1 MLLKL
6 ALIRGYGYFL
16 GMKIKIL
23 YLSALILLA
32 LNSCNRSEFKISKP
46 NILFIL
52 LDTTRADHLGSYG
65 YERDTSPNLDQF
77 AAENLKA
84 KFALATAP
92 WTPASVASM
101 FTGLY
106 PASHGMMPPNDRDL
120 AKKGYAK
127 LSSQHVT
134 LAEILKGNGYRT
146 AAVSPNPWVTKEFG
160 YDQGFDEYYYLHRKI
175 AEKITESG
183 RELIDAW
190 TQKGPMTQ
198 PFFMYLHFLDPHD
211 SYSPPGEYATKFSGA
226 LQKSI
231 FNYDAAMQKNI
242 NLYDGEI
249 NYLDAELGKFF
260 DYLKQ
265 KGLYEDLFIVIVADH
280 GEQFME
286 HGDLRHGYK
295 LFNEEIHVPL
305 MIKTGRASD
314 KGRAIKETV
323 STLDILPTVLER
335 IGIKD
340 NQNLPGVSLLNSE
353 ELSKRRGVMSEIRR
367 IYDLKAI
374 TDNAGNRLILS
385 LPYNQKDS
393 ATADR
398 VGAWNEAEIV
408 GVFSSKENYA
418 CNNTTNN
425 PAIQA
430 RLVGTFDETLANALY
445 RVVKP
450 DQESVEIKDE
460 TLDQLKSLGYLQ

>member
-1 MLLKL
+1 M
-6 ALIRGYGYFL
+6 GYGYFL

-23 YLSALILLA
+23 SLLGLIALA
-32 LNSCNRSEFKISKP
+32 LSSCNRSEFKVSKP

-52 LDTTRADHLGSYG
+52 LDTTRADHLGGYG
-65 YERDTSPNLDQF
+65 YERNTSPNLDRF
-77 AAENLKA
+77 ATENLKA
-84 KFALATAP
+84 EFALATAP

-106 PASHGMMPPNDRDL
+106 PTSHGMMPPNDRDL

-183 RELIDAW
+183 RELIEAW
-190 TQKGPMTQ
+190 TKNGPMTQ

-211 SYSPPGEYATKFSGA
+211 SYAPPGEYAQKYSGP
-226 LQKSI
+226 LQKSK
-231 FNYDAAMQKNI
+231 FTYDEAMQKNI

-249 NYLDAELGKFF
+249 SYLDAELGKFF
-260 DYLKQ
+260 DYLKA

-286 HGDLRHGYK
+286 HGNLRHGYK
-295 LFNEEIHVPL
+295 LFNEEIHIPL
-305 MIKTGRASD
+305 MLKTGRSSD
-314 KGRAIKETV
+314 NGRVIKEPV
-323 STLDILPTVLER
+323 STIDILPTVLSRLGLKET
-335 IGIKD
+335 G
-340 NQNLPGVSLLNSE
+340 NLPGVSLLSPE
-353 ELSKRRGVMSEIRR
+353 AISARKGVMSEIRR
-367 IYDLKAI
+367 IYDLKSF
-374 TDNAGNRLILS
+374 TDTNGNRLVLS
-385 LPYNQKDS
+385 LPYNQESTDHTNS
-393 ATADR
+393 
-398 VGAWNEAEIV
+398 VGRWNEAEIV
-408 GVFSSKENYA
+408 GVFSSREDYGCFNQIK
-418 CNNTTNN
+418 N
-425 PAIQA
+425 PALQA
-430 RLVGTFDETLANALY
+430 RLRGSFDESLANAVQL
-445 RVVKP
+445 VVQADK
-450 DQESVEIKDE
+450 ESTEIKDE